1 MVGNDKR
8 ALRRPS
14 LTHDSAGIFQLRC
27 RLPVIY
33 PRLNELASP
42 NRLSSPDA
50 EEFPNRN
57 IGPSSLSGTSSLEI
71 EDFDQ
76 IEIMDKDIAKFHA

>member
-1 MVGNDKR
+1 MHYFRVAR
-8 ALRRPS
+8 
-14 LTHDSAGIFQLRC
+14 DSGAMRGPNRKLVNTG